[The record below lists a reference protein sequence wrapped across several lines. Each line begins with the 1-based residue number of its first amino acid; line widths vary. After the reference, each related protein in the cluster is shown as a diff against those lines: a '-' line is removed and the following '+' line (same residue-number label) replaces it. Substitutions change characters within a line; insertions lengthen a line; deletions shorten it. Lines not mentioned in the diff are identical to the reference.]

1 MILTVPFYTPK
12 NKQRREE
19 LFSVLNLNIKKKFIK
34 KIILLIDDDTFKNQ
48 NLISPKITI
57 IRFNR
62 RPTFEDWIRESKK
75 FIIDDKYF
83 VIANADIEF
92 QDDFEELISNELK
105 KDKSFLLLSRY
116 DLIGDKE
123 LGLVK
128 NAYYSQDTWCLR
140 SSDLKNIEESHLS
153 SLKIALGIPRCDN
166 KIAFEFWLRNWQLIN
181 PCLRIKTIHH
191 QKSGIRN
198 YEKKDRTIIG
208 NVAFVYPSEGIAKE
222 SKVSLMLFTLTNK
235 VPISFQ
241 ITNWLINDVDNKN
254 KKLK

>member
-12 NKQRREE
+12 NKQRCEE
-19 LFSVLNLNIKKKFIK
+19 LVSVLNSNIKKKFIK

-75 FIIDDKYF
+75 FIIDDEYF
-83 VIANADIEF
+83 VSANADIEF

-105 KDKSFLLLSRY
+105 YDKGFLLLSRY

-123 LGLVK
+123 LRLVK
-128 NAYYSQDTWCLR
+128 NSYYSQDTWCLR

-153 SLKIALGIPRCDN
+153 SLNIAFGIPRCDN
-166 KIAFEFWLRNWQLIN
+166 KIAYEFWLRNWQLIN
-181 PCLRIKTIHH
+181 PCLRIETIHH

-235 VPISFQ
+235 VPKSFQ
-241 ITNWLINDVDNKN
+241 ITNWLINDVDNK
-254 KKLK
+254 K